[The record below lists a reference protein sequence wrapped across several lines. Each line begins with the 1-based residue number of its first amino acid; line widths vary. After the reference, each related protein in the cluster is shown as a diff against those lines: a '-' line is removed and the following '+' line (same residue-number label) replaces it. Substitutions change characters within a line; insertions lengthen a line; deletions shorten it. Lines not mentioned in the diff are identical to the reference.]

1 MIMEYMHPF
10 ICLPSH
16 RKLLYQINTAA
27 QRLHR
32 KLKHVDISRLNI
44 SEYNKVYLKNRQK
57 SLRYFLHI
65 YSYILSWS
73 LVGFEDRVNQLV
85 YMDYGGGTGILSLLA
100 KELGIGTVIYN
111 DIFEVSCDDARI
123 IAETIGNRCDYYVP
137 GDIDQV
143 IDFLQTN
150 SLQCDVLGCYDV
162 IEHIYDIESFF
173 HHLPALSD
181 GPLNIVLSSGAN
193 TFNPL
198 VRRHEMKT
206 QLRVELQDR
215 PQQEGHKERDSVKA
229 YKTLRRE
236 IIQENAPH
244 LGEQEIEHLATL
256 TRGMIQTDIEKAV
269 DAYQKSGDLPPTPE
283 HPTNTCDPLTGNWAE
298 HLMDPYRLRDTLA
311 TNGFR
316 VEVLNGYYGHPQNKL
331 KQIVGF
337 LINLAIYQLKKSGIY
352 LSPFY
357 TIYAKR

>member
-1 MIMEYMHPF
+1 MEYMHPL

-16 RKLLYQINTAA
+16 RKLLYQINAAA
-27 QRLHR
+27 QRLHH
-32 KLKHVDISRLNI
+32 KLKRVDIDTLDI
-44 SEYNKVYLKNRQK
+44 SEYNKVYLTGRQK
-57 SLRYFLHI
+57 SLRYFIQI

-73 LVGFEDRVNQLV
+73 LVDFEDDLKQLV

-111 DIFEVSCDDARI
+111 DIFEVSCTDARM
-123 IAETIGNRCDYYVP
+123 IADSIGNRCDYYVP
-137 GDIDQV
+137 GDI
-143 IDFLQTN
+143 
-150 SLQCDVLGCYDV
+150 
-162 IEHIYDIESFF
+162 EHIYDIEYFF
-173 HHLPALSD
+173 HHLPALSE
-181 GPLNIVLSSGAN
+181 GPLSIVLSSGAN

-198 VRRHEMKT
+198 VRRHEMKA
-206 QLRVELQDR
+206 QLRIELQDR
-215 PQQEGHKERDSVKA
+215 PQQEGQKERDSVKA

-236 IIQENAPH
+236 IIKERAPN
-244 LGEQEIEHLATL
+244 LREGEIEQLATL
-256 TRGMIQTDIEKAV
+256 TRGLIQADIEKAV
-269 DAYQKSGDLPPTPE
+269 ELYQNNGEIPPVPK

-311 TNGFR
+311 ENGFR
-316 VEVLNGYYGHPQNKL
+316 VDVLNGYYGKPQSKL

-337 LINLAIYQLKKSGIY
+337 LVNMTIYQLKQSGIY